1 MGLHGVGH
9 LRPLHGSAD
18 ASSFVCSCSK
28 SPAGAAAALAAGV
41 FAGLFF
47 GWSCME
53 PRVGL

>member
-1 MGLHGVGH
+1 MGLHGVGR